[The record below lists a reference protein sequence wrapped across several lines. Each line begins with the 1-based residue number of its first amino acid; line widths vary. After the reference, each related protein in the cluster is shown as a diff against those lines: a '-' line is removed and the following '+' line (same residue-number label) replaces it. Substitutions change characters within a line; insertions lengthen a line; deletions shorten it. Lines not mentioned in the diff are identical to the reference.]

1 MANLTNLLLVP
12 LPILDNLFLRSQLLL
27 RLLLWLGFSVII
39 LRIIIIVIALG
50 LLPAAILVLLM
61 LVSLLL
67 SHCDLGLDCDLL
79 QVFFFVI
86 SS

>member
-39 LRIIIIVIALG
+39 LRIIIIVITLG